1 MTNQK
6 CVGIIGGLGPAST
19 LDYYKGIIK
28 KFKIAKDKE
37 VYPPIL
43 LNSLN
48 MTEIIGFIESREY
61 DKLTIKLIEA
71 INQVKNAG
79 ADFVAIS
86 SNTPHIIF
94 NQLEER
100 SPLPLISI
108 VEATA
113 EYIKEHKF
121 KKVLLTG
128 TSFTMNNSFYQK
140 TLNKYDIKCITPNE
154 EDKIAI
160 QNIIFPNLEN
170 GVIIPEDKEIYLKI
184 VNKIKNEDNIDG
196 IILGCTELPLMI
208 KQEDLAIPLIN
219 TTEIHIDKI
228 VKELIKD

>member
-28 KFKIAKDKE
+28 EFKTAKNKE

-48 MTEIIGFIESREY
+48 LTEIIGLIESQEY
-61 DKLTIKLIEA
+61 EKLIEKLIIA
-71 INQVKNAG
+71 ITQLKNAG

-94 NQLEER
+94 NQLEEK

-108 VEATA
+108 VEATTS
-113 EYIKEHKF
+113 YIKKHGF

-140 TLNKYDIKCITPNE
+140 TLNKYNIKCITPNE

-170 GVIIPEDKEIYLKI
+170 GVIIPEDKEKYLKI

-196 IILGCTELPLMI
+196 LILGCTELPLMI
-208 KQEDLAIPLIN
+208 KQEDLAIPIIN
-219 TTEIHIDKI
+219 TTEIHIHRI
-228 VKELIKD
+228 VKELIED